1 MWILDCLA
9 LIYILFYPLVS
20 IFIFVGTENLLNLI
34 YFISMIV
41 EKNYKSFVEIMNNI
55 MDVGGK

>member
-20 IFIFVGTENLLNLI
+20 IFIFVGSENPLNLI

-41 EKNYKSFVEIMNNI
+41 EKNHKSFVEIMDNI
-55 MDVGGK
+55 MDAGWK